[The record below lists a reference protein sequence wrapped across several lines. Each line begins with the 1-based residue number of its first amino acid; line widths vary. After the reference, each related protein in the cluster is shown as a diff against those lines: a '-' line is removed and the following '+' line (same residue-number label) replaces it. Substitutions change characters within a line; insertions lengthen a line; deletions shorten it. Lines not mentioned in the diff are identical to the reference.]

1 MTKLQRQELVKRK
14 KMRMPTKQIFLFRSW
29 FSDLFNS
36 VVVKMKC
43 LKVRSLQKNPREPL
57 INVSCCEERM
67 QLHQLLW
74 ARWSAGLV
82 NSSGRY
88 PNHASEPAWLL
99 ILNYQRIILHEENNT
114 GSRGIWSCYF
124 TFLVAFTLS
133 FLSKLSNL
141 MLNLNNLV
149 LNRVNSQLN
158 WMHSLINQTHLINVW
173 YSTIT
178 N

>member
-1 MTKLQRQELVKRK
+1 
-14 KMRMPTKQIFLFRSW
+14 
-29 FSDLFNS
+29 
-36 VVVKMKC
+36 MKC
-43 LKVRSLQKNPREPL
+43 LKVRSLQKKTWEPL
-57 INVSCCEERM
+57 IYVSCCEERL

-74 ARWSAGLV
+74 DWWSAGLV

-88 PNHASEPAWLL
+88 PNHAPVPAWLL
-99 ILNYQRIILHEENNT
+99 ILNFQRIILHNENNI
-114 GSRGIWSCYF
+114 GARGIWSCCF
-124 TFLVAFTLS
+124 TFLVGFTLS

-158 WMHSLINQTHLINVW
+158 WMHSLINQTHLINEL
-173 YSTIT
+173 YSIIT